1 MSRRTA
7 HAHSHVSREEE
18 RCIDFDAALA
28 DYVAD
33 GDAEGLLCA
42 ATAVIG
48 SFVAIEPLRSDTI
61 AELTG
66 CGWEIK
72 DYDDAG
78 RAIRRW
84 FAQMRE
90 PGARH

>member
-7 HAHSHVSREEE
+7 YARRVSQEEE
-18 RCIDFDAALA
+18 RCIDFGAALA
-28 DYVAD
+28 DYIAG

-48 SFVAIEPLRSDTI
+48 TFVPIDPIRADTI
-61 AELTG
+61 AELTS

-78 RAIRRW
+78 RAIRLW

>member
-7 HAHSHVSREEE
+7 HARLHVSQEEA

-28 DYVAD
+28 NYIAA

-42 ATAVIG
+42 ATAAIG
-48 SFVAIEPLRSDTI
+48 SFVPIDPLRADTI

-84 FAQMRE
+84 FTQMRE